1 MTTKILS
8 VSDYLVPFIYSP
20 TIRQRFPD
28 VTFVVSCGDL
38 PYYYLDY
45 IISILD
51 VPLYFVR
58 GNHDQETRPGDLHVK
73 SSPDGGTNLHNR
85 VLRYRNVLLAG
96 IEGSIRYREGP
107 FMYTQTEM
115 WMNVFN
121 LVPSM
126 LLNKMLYGRFLDIFV
141 THAPAWGIYDQT
153 DLPHQGIKAFR
164 WLVLVFQPIY
174 HFYGHIHVYRTNEEK
189 ETKLGETR
197 LINSYG
203 FRETY
208 L

>member
-1 MTTKILS
+1 MTIKILT

-20 TIRQRFPD
+20 NIRQRFPD
-28 VTFVVSCGDL
+28 VKFVISCGDL

-51 VPLYFVR
+51 VPLFFVR
-58 GNHDQETRPGDLHVK
+58 GNHDQEARSEDLHVK
-73 SSPDGGTNLHNR
+73 PVLDGGTNLHNR
-85 VLRYRNVLLAG
+85 VHRYQNVLLAG
-96 IEGSIRYREGP
+96 IEGSIRYRNGP

-126 LLNKMLYGRFLDIFV
+126 LMNKVLYGRYLDIFV
-141 THAPAWGIYDQT
+141 THAPVWGVHNQT
-153 DLPHQGIKAFR
+153 DFPHQGIKAFR

-174 HFYGHIHVYRTNEEK
+174 HFYGHIHVYRSDEER
-189 ETKLGETR
+189 EIKLSKTR

-203 FRETY
+203 FREIY
-208 L
+208 F